1 MNPSTQVKNRVIV
14 FHDKTAKYIT
24 DKEEAFL
31 FSPAVTARGLGR
43 IGSGN
48 DYEVV
53 NLKNIAKIISS
64 EEYRRLYPE
73 KASTEYRNFSAE
85 KPFKW
90 ESQHE
95 KGISEIVKGLEQYI
109 ASDKYQGSRATIEL
123 RDKMKRRLA
132 DGMVLTAWYAV

>member
-24 DKEEAFL
+24 EKEEEFL

-48 DYEVV
+48 EAEIV

-64 EEYRRLYPE
+64 DEYHRLYPE
-73 KASTEYRNFSAE
+73 KSVTEYCNFSTER
-85 KPFKW
+85 PFKW
-90 ESQHE
+90 ERQRKS
-95 KGISEIVKGLEQYI
+95 GIKEMITGLEKYI
-109 ASDKYQGSRATIEL
+109 ASDNYQGGRATVEL
-123 RDKMKRRLA
+123 MDRMKRRL
-132 DGMVLTAWYAV
+132 DDPNVVLTA